1 MSGKVCLKLEGVS
14 KSFLAADHSGLTH
27 ALSNIDLE
35 VNDGEYISIV
45 GPSGCGKSTILRLVA
60 GLIVP
65 TTGTLSLN
73 GAPIRGTDPDRGMVF
88 QKPTL
93 FPWLTVEQNVAFSL
107 RMRKK
112 LQGREGD
119 VARLIDMAGLR
130 EFRTAYPYQL
140 SGGMAQRVALIRTM
154 INEPRVF
161 LLDEPL
167 GALDAFTRMNMQDEL
182 LKLWGQNR
190 HIMMMV
196 THDVDEALYMGTR
209 VLVMAPRPGRV
220 RADLKVDMEY
230 PRSRTSRRFLDYRAH
245 VMELLDLG
253 RADDEC

>member
-1 MSGKVCLKLEGVS
+1 
-14 KSFLAADHSGLTH
+14 
-27 ALSNIDLE
+27 
-35 VNDGEYISIV
+35 
-45 GPSGCGKSTILRLVA
+45 
-60 GLIVP
+60 
-65 TTGTLSLN
+65 
-73 GAPIRGTDPDRGMVF
+73 
-88 QKPTL
+88 
-93 FPWLTVEQNVAFSL
+93 
-107 RMRKK
+107 
-112 LQGREGD
+112 
-119 VARLIDMAGLR
+119 
-130 EFRTAYPYQL
+130 
-140 SGGMAQRVALIRTM
+140 
-154 INEPRVF
+154 
-161 LLDEPL
+161 
-167 GALDAFTRMNMQDEL
+167 MQDEL